1 MENIYKG
8 NRKAKSRSLTVPQL
22 SALLERKEKNLVLKG
37 RKKFGLN
44 LLKEEERVLT
54 MLCRQLDSKENF
66 KVERKYRN

>member
-1 MENIYKG
+1 M
-8 NRKAKSRSLTVPQL
+8 PQL
-22 SALLERKEKNLVLKG
+22 SALLERNEKNLVLKG